1 MEYKN
6 IRSGGGNQRD
16 DKIKSFP
23 YFEKSGLSN
32 LFVR

>member
-6 IRSGGGNQRD
+6 IKSGCGNQRD

-23 YFEKSGLSN
+23 YFEKKWTK
-32 LFVR
+32 

>member
-23 YFEKSGLSN
+23 YFEKKWTKQ
-32 LFVR
+32 FIC